1 LKGLSVTVS
10 EEGRLHRGSLTA
22 EERAEWAVK
31 AWELIDEQDMSFRD
45 IQRKWMAEHG
55 FYVSHVTIRKWV
67 NQVRREEKLLELYEA
82 EDVRLGLLGKYE
94 NYQRSIRAAMDT
106 GELDFEPGM
115 KLLLSVA
122 KEIAKLANA
131 AVAPTNKVEVTGD
144 AGQLSP
150 NLALFNELQRA
161 VNAHEHKTRD
171 MEENDGLD
179 G

>member
-1 LKGLSVTVS
+1 VTVS
-10 EEGRLHRGSLTA
+10 EDGRLHRGSLTA
-22 EERAEWAVK
+22 EERAKWAVK
-31 AWELIDEQDMSFRD
+31 AWELVDEHEMSPRS
-45 IQRKWMAEHG
+45 ISRKWVEDHG
-55 FYVSHVTIRKWV
+55 FYVSHVTIRRWI
-67 NQVRREEKLLELYEA
+67 NDVRREEKLLDEYGA

-94 NYQRSIRAAMDT
+94 RYQECIKAAMDT

-150 NLALFNELQRA
+150 NLALFNELQQS
-161 VNAHEHKTRD
+161 VTAHERRTKD

>member
-1 LKGLSVTVS
+1 MTVS

-31 AWELIDEQDMSFRD
+31 AWRLIDEQDMTFRQ
-45 IQRKWMAEHG
+45 IQRKWMDEHN

-67 NQVRREEKLLELYEA
+67 NDVRREEKVLEQYEA
-82 EDVRLGLLGKYE
+82 EDSRLTLLGKLE
-94 NYQRSIRAAMDT
+94 HYQSSIRAAMDT
-106 GELDFEPGM
+106 GEIDFEPGM
-115 KLLLSVA
+115 KMLLAVA
-122 KEIAKLANA
+122 RDIAKLTNA

-144 AGQLSP
+144 AGSIAP
-150 NLALFNELQRA
+150 NMAVFAALRRDVAE
-161 VNAHEHKTRD
+161 HEDRTRR

>member
-1 LKGLSVTVS
+1 MTVS
-10 EEGRLHRGSLTA
+10 EDGRLHRGSLTA
-22 EERAEWAVK
+22 EERAKWAVK
-31 AWELIDEQDMSFRD
+31 AWELVDELDMSFRD
-45 IQRKWMAEHG
+45 IQRKWVAEHG
-55 FYVSHVTIRKWV
+55 FYVSHVTIRRWV
-67 NQVRREEKLLELYEA
+67 NEVRREEKILEMYEA
-82 EDVRLGLLGKYE
+82 EDVRLTLLGKYE

-106 GELDFEPGM
+106 GEVDFEPGM

-144 AGQLSP
+144 VAAVAP
-150 NLALFNELQRA
+150 NLALFAELKRA
-161 VNAHEHKTRD
+161 VNAHEHQTKD

>member
-1 LKGLSVTVS
+1 MTVS
-10 EEGRLHRGSLTA
+10 EDGRLHRGSLTA
-22 EERAEWAVK
+22 EERAKWAVQ
-31 AWELIDEQDMSFRD
+31 AWELVDEQDMSFRD
-45 IQRKWMAEHG
+45 IQRKWLAEHG

-67 NQVRREEKLLELYEA
+67 NEVRREEKILEEYEA
-82 EDVRLGLLGKYE
+82 EDVRLTLLGKYE
-94 NYQRSIRAAMDT
+94 NYQRSIRAAMST
-106 GELDFEPGM
+106 GEVEFEPGM

-122 KEIAKLANA
+122 KEIGKLANA

-144 AGQLSP
+144 AAGLSP

-161 VNAHEHKTRD
+161 VRSHESRTKD